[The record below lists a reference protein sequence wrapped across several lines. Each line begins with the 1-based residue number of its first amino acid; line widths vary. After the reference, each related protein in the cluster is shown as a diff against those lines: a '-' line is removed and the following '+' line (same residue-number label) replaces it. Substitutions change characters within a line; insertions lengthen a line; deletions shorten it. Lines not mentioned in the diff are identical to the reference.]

1 MNYSNTQM
9 GWVVLGPL
17 LVALLVTGFAV
28 ASADGSFGAVAPLAL
43 LLVVAALFVSLTV
56 EVDEEALRLRFGVGL
71 VRRTIRLADIAS
83 WRRVRNPWYYGWG
96 VRNYGRG
103 LLYNVAGF
111 DAVEVHLRSGS
122 QLRVGTNDPDGLC
135 AALSARLG
143 SPAEATVDSVAA
155 ASRAQRRFAIASVA
169 AIVAALAGVAVLLV
183 TQTKPIHVTVDERGF
198 AVDDA
203 SYDVQVPWSD
213 VTAVELLEQV
223 PHMSMRTNGL
233 AMGGILRG
241 HFRSPDLGS
250 GRLYVDSRKP
260 PFVLLKTS
268 GKAQFIVVNLEAPDD
283 TRALYERATEAWRAA
298 HSGPE

>member
-1 MNYSNTQM
+1 MNYRHTQM
-9 GWVVLGPL
+9 GWVVAVVL
-17 LVALLVTGFAV
+17 LVALLGTSLAV
-28 ASADGSFGAVAPLAL
+28 MAADGSFSAIAPLAL
-43 LLVVAALFVSLTV
+43 LLVVAALFVSLTT
-56 EVDEEALRLRFGVGL
+56 EVDEEALRLRFGIGL

-111 DAVEVHLRSGS
+111 DAVEVHLRSGF

-135 AALSARLG
+135 AALAARLG
-143 SPAEATVDSVAA
+143 APAEATAESSAA
-155 ASRAQRRFAIASVA
+155 ASRAQRRFALGSVA
-169 AIVAALAGVAVLLV
+169 AIVAALAGVTVLLV
-183 TQTKPIHVTVDERGF
+183 TQTKPIHVTVDERSF

-213 VTAVELLEQV
+213 VTSVELLDRV

-250 GRLYVDSRKP
+250 GRLYVDKRKP
-260 PFVLLKTS
+260 PFLLLKTR
-268 GKAQFIVVNLEAPDD
+268 GKVQFIVVNLEAPDD
-283 TRALYERATEAWRAA
+283 TRALYERATGAWRAA
-298 HSGPE
+298 HPGSE

>member
-1 MNYSNTQM
+1 MNYRNTQM

-111 DAVEVHLRSGS
+111 DAVEVHLRSGF

-135 AALSARLG
+135 AALGARLG
-143 SPAEATVDSVAA
+143 APAEATADSVAA
-155 ASRAQRRFAIASVA
+155 ASRAQRRFAIGSAA
-169 AIVAALAGVAVLLV
+169 AIVAALVGVAVLLV
-183 TQTKPIHVTVDERGF
+183 TQTKPVHVTVDERGF
-198 AVDDA
+198 AVDDV
-203 SYDVQVPWSD
+203 SYDVRVPWSD

-250 GRLYVDSRKP
+250 GRLYVDTRKP

-268 GKAQFIVVNLEAPDD
+268 GKAQFIVVNLGAPDD
-283 TRALYERATEAWRAA
+283 TRALYERTAGAWRAA
-298 HSGPE
+298 RPGPE

>member
-1 MNYSNTQM
+1 MNYRHTQM
-9 GWVVLGPL
+9 GWIVVVVLL
-17 LVALLVTGFAV
+17 MALLGTGLAVTA
-28 ASADGSFGAVAPLAL
+28 ADGSFGAVAPLAL

-111 DAVEVHLRSGS
+111 DAVEVHLRSGF
-122 QLRVGTNDPDGLC
+122 QLRVGTNDADGLC
-135 AALSARLG
+135 AALGARLG
-143 SPAEATVDSVAA
+143 APAEATAESSAA
-155 ASRAQRRFAIASVA
+155 ASRAQRRFALGSAA
-169 AIVAALAGVAVLLV
+169 AIVAVLVGVAVLLV
-183 TQTKPIHVTVDERGF
+183 TQTTPIHVTVDERGF

-213 VTAVELLEQV
+213 VTSVELLDRV

-250 GRLYVDSRKP
+250 GRLYVDTRKP

-283 TRALYERATEAWRAA
+283 TRALYERTAAAWRAA
-298 HSGPE
+298 KSGLE